1 MTVQDPVCGMR
12 FAKHQSVAETDY
24 GDETYYFCTEHC
36 KEVFRRDPGRFV
48 VADGE
53 GWEGTDTRL

>member
-1 MTVQDPVCGMR
+1 MR